1 MNENAIAASV
11 AAALAMR
18 NGSDSDNEE
27 EEYPYEPLFKAGEHV
42 HLVGAEEEL
51 GSNDIRAEILG
62 FEKCANLGIYH
73 IKLEA
78 QLP

>member
-1 MNENAIAASV
+1 MKESAVAASV
-11 AAALAMR
+11 AAAMAMR
-18 NGSDSDNEE
+18 DNSKSDHE

-51 GSNDIRAEILG
+51 GSNDIRVEILE
-62 FEKCANLGIYH
+62 FIKCDNRGIYR

-78 QLP
+78 

>member
-1 MNENAIAASV
+1 MNENAVAASV
-11 AAALAMR
+11 AAALAMS
-18 NGSDSDNEE
+18 NGSDSDNE

-51 GSNDIRAEILG
+51 GSNDIKAEILE

-73 IKLEA
+73 LKLET
-78 QLP
+78 

>member
-1 MNENAIAASV
+1 MNENAVAASV

-18 NGSDSDNEE
+18 NGSDSDNE

-51 GSNDIRAEILG
+51 GSNDIKAEILE

-73 IKLEA
+73 LKLET
-78 QLP
+78 